1 MIGKAGMLHRSIA
14 HKAPQDIVTALAL
27 ICKND
32 TLSFGDVGN

>member
-14 HKAPQDIVTALAL
+14 RKAPQDIVTALAL